1 MLTAATAL
9 SARGKLLD
17 ASRTQRLRHKNS
29 GSVLGMAAA
38 ALALATA

>member
-17 ASRTQRLRHKNS
+17 AKLRWIQ
-29 GSVLGMAAA
+29 GGAWRGPFAV
-38 ALALATA
+38 